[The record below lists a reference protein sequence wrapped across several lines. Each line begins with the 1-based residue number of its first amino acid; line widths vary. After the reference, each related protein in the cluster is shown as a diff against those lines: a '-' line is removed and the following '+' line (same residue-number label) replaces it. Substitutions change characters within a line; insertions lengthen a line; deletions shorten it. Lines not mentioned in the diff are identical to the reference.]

1 MSATSYILL
10 RIEIEDNINID
21 TSKQYLETNIV
32 YSLKTLFGD
41 CGAGIPFTVLQF
53 VDFKA
58 VVTVPD
64 SSVVKFRTALT
75 LQGSYQ
81 GINCCYTILKVSKS
95 ILCIDSI

>member
-1 MSATSYILL
+1 MSAISYILL
-10 RIEIEDNINID
+10 RIEFEDNENID
-21 TSKQYLETNIV
+21 ASKEYLETNII

-41 CGAGIPFTVLQF
+41 CGAGIPFTVLEF
-53 VDFKA
+53 ADFRA

-75 LQGSYQ
+75 LQGNYQ
-81 GINCCYTILKVSKS
+81 GINCCYTILKVTKS